1 MHIFESMVAIGM
13 KTVTDKS
20 ILLSLSAMVAQIPI
34 VSKPFPNSLDI
45 GYNSPGRTQFGAHTM
60 ATFAYEAMNSS
71 GQEVKDEIEA
81 ATSEEAIKRIRDKG
95 FFPTKVKEKAAKKG
109 AKKKAA
115 AEAAGPIQKKRKMP
129 LSIGGVPKKQLV
141 TFTRQLSTLQDA
153 GLPILRS
160 LQILEEQQRPGLLK
174 AIIGGV
180 ADEVEGGGTLSDAMA
195 NFPKAFDKLYVN
207 MINAGEAGGVL
218 DLILARLAEFME
230 KAAKL
235 KKKVIGAMIYP
246 CVVITIAVAIV
257 SMIMIVVIPKFKSI
271 FSDFHAELPAVTQLL
286 LTISNWFAQEYG
298 WAYVLIGPV
307 VFMLIIKLIRMSEGG
322 KYAVDKVKLMI
333 PILGGILGKTAIAR
347 FTRTL
352 GTLISAGVPILDAIN
367 ITKETCGNE
376 VYTKALSKV
385 HDAIR
390 EGESMA
396 DPLRATKVC
405 DAIVVNMIDVGEET
419 GDLDKML
426 IKVADNYDSD
436 VDVLV
441 GSLISIMEPVMV
453 VVLGVIVG
461 FIVIALFMPMVTLIE
476 SISSP
481 AKK

>member
-1 MHIFESMVAIGM
+1 
-13 KTVTDKS
+13 
-20 ILLSLSAMVAQIPI
+20 
-34 VSKPFPNSLDI
+34 
-45 GYNSPGRTQFGAHTM
+45 M
-60 ATFAYEAMNSS
+60 ATYAFEAMNSS

-81 ATSEEAIKRIRDKG
+81 TTSEEAIAKIRAKG
-95 FFPTKVKEKAAKKG
+95 FFPTKVREKAAKKRV
-109 AKKKAA
+109 
-115 AEAAGPIQKKRKMP
+115 QKKEAEGTVTKKRRMP
-129 LSIGGVPKKQLV
+129 FAIGGVPRKQLV

-160 LQILEEQQRPGLLK
+160 LQILEQQQKPGLLK

-195 NFPKAFDKLYVN
+195 QYPKAFDKLYVN

-218 DLILARLAEFME
+218 DIILSRLADFME

-246 CVVITIAVAIV
+246 AVVITIAIGIV
-257 SMIMIVVIPKFKSI
+257 SMIMIFVIPKFEQI
-271 FSDFHAELPAVTQLL
+271 FKDFKTELPGITKILL
-286 LTISNWFAQEYG
+286 SVSRWFANDYG
-298 WAYVLIGPV
+298 WAYVLFAPIGLI
-307 VFMLIIKLIRMSEGG
+307 LIIKLIRISQGG
-322 KYAVDKVKLMI
+322 IYAVDLVKLKV
-333 PILGGILGKTAIAR
+333 PILGSILAKTAIAR

-376 VYTKALSKV
+376 VYSKALLKV

-405 DAIVVNMIDVGEET
+405 DAIVVNMVDVGEET

-426 IKVADNYDSD
+426 IKVADNYDND

-441 GSLISIMEPVMV
+441 GSLISILEPVMV
-453 VVLGVIVG
+453 VVLGLIVG
-461 FIVIALFMPMVTLIE
+461 FIVVALFAPMISLIQTV
-476 SISSP
+476 SSP

>member
-1 MHIFESMVAIGM
+1 M
-13 KTVTDKS
+13 
-20 ILLSLSAMVAQIPI
+20 P
-34 VSKPFPNSLDI
+34 
-45 GYNSPGRTQFGAHTM
+45 
-60 ATFAYEAMNSS
+60 TFVYEAMNSS
-71 GQEVKDEIEA
+71 GQEVKDEVEA
-81 ATSEEAIKRIRDKG
+81 ASQTEAIKRVRDKG
-95 FFPTKVKEKAAKKG
+95 FFVSTIKEKAAKKS
-109 AKKKAA
+109 AKKKGGV
-115 AEAAGPIQKKRKMP
+115 ETGTMQKKRKMP
-129 LSIGGVPKKQLV
+129 ISIGGVPKKQLV

-160 LQILEEQQRPGLLK
+160 LQILEQQQRPGLLK
-174 AIIGGV
+174 AIVGGV

-195 NFPKAFDKLYVN
+195 AYPKGFDKLYVN

-218 DLILARLAEFME
+218 DLILARLADFME

-246 CVVITIAVAIV
+246 CVVITIAIAIV

-271 FSDFHAELPAVTQLL
+271 FSDFHAELPGVTMALLAV
-286 LTISNWFAQEYG
+286 SDWFATQYG
-298 WAYVLIGPV
+298 WAYVLCGPII
-307 VFMLIIKLIRMSEGG
+307 FMLIIKLIRLSDGG
-322 KYAVDKVKLMI
+322 RYFVDAVKLKI

-352 GTLISAGVPILDAIN
+352 GTLISAGVPILDALE
-367 ITKETCGNE
+367 ITKETSGNE
-376 VYTKALSKV
+376 VYSRALIKV

-441 GSLISIMEPVMV
+441 GSLISILEPVMV
-453 VVLGVIVG
+453 VFLGLIVG
-461 FIVIALFMPMVTLIE
+461 FIVVALFAPMITLIE
-476 SISSP
+476 TVSGP
-481 AKK
+481 AQGSGH

>member
-1 MHIFESMVAIGM
+1 MPTYSF
-13 KTVTDKS
+13 
-20 ILLSLSAMVAQIPI
+20 
-34 VSKPFPNSLDI
+34 
-45 GYNSPGRTQFGAHTM
+45 
-60 ATFAYEAMNSS
+60 EAMNSS
-71 GQEVKDEIEA
+71 GQEVKDEVEA
-81 ATSEEAIKRIRDKG
+81 ATNEEAIAKIRGKG
-95 FFPTKVKEKAAKKG
+95 FFPTKVREKAAKRQ
-109 AKKKAA
+109 AKKKAG
-115 AEAAGPIQKKRKMP
+115 AEMGPIQTKRKMP
-129 LSIGGVPKKQLV
+129 ISIGGVPRKQLV
-141 TFTRQLSTLQDA
+141 GFTRQLSTLQDA

-160 LQILEEQQRPGLLK
+160 LQILEGQQRPGLLK

-195 NFPKAFDKLYVN
+195 KFPKAFDKLYVN

-218 DLILARLAEFME
+218 DLILARLADFME

-235 KKKVIGAMIYP
+235 KKKVIGAMVYP
-246 CVVITIAVAIV
+246 AVVITIAIGIV
-257 SMIMIVVIPKFKSI
+257 SLIMIVVIPKFEKI
-271 FSDFHAELPAVTQLL
+271 FHDFKVELPAITKALL
-286 LTISNWFAQEYG
+286 AVARWFGPGYG
-298 WAYVLIGPV
+298 WCYVLCTPI
-307 VFMLIIKLIRMSEGG
+307 VFMLLVKLIRLSEGG
-322 KYAVDKVKLMI
+322 KYVIDAIKLKI

-376 VYTKALSKV
+376 VYTRALSKV

-441 GSLISIMEPVMV
+441 GSLISILEPVMV
-453 VVLGVIVG
+453 VFLGLIVG
-461 FIVIALFMPMVTLIE
+461 FIVVALFAPMITLIE
-476 SISSP
+476 TVSGP
-481 AKK
+481 AQGSGH

>member
-1 MHIFESMVAIGM
+1 MPVF
-13 KTVTDKS
+13 
-20 ILLSLSAMVAQIPI
+20 
-34 VSKPFPNSLDI
+34 
-45 GYNSPGRTQFGAHTM
+45 
-60 ATFAYEAMNSS
+60 TFEAMNSS

-81 ATSEEAIKRIRDKG
+81 TTSDEAIAKIRNKG
-95 FFPTKVKEKAAKKG
+95 FFPTKIKEKAQKKG
-109 AKKKAA
+109 ARKKKE
-115 AEAAGPIQKKRKMP
+115 EAVSGPTRKMP
-129 LSIGGVPKKQLV
+129 MSIGGVSRKQLV
-141 TFTRQLSTLQDA
+141 AFTRQLSTLQDA

-160 LQILEEQQRPGLLK
+160 LQILEQQQKPGLLK

-180 ADEVEGGGTLSDAMA
+180 ADEVEGGGTLSDAMSKY
-195 NFPKAFDKLYVN
+195 PKAFDKLYVN

-218 DLILARLAEFME
+218 DLILARLADFME

-246 CVVITIAVAIV
+246 AVVITIAVGIV
-257 SMIMIVVIPKFKSI
+257 SMIMIFVIPKFEDI
-271 FSDFHAELPAVTQLL
+271 FRDFGTKLPPITVVLL
-286 LTISNWFAQEYG
+286 KLSRWFANDYG
-298 WAYVLIGPV
+298 WAYVIAFPIV
-307 VFMLIIKLIRMSEGG
+307 VSMLIKLAKMSEGG
-322 KYAVDKVKLMI
+322 KYAVDAIKLKI

-376 VYTKALSKV
+376 VYSRALGKV

-405 DAIVVNMIDVGEET
+405 DAIVVNMVDVGEET

-426 IKVADNYDSD
+426 IKIADNYDND
-436 VDVLV
+436 VDVMV
-441 GSLISIMEPVMV
+441 SSLISILEPVMV
-453 VVLGVIVG
+453 VILGFIVG
-461 FIVIALFMPMVTLIE
+461 FIVIALFAPMITLIQTV
-476 SISSP
+476 SGGSS
-481 AKK
+481 KKG

>member
-1 MHIFESMVAIGM
+1 
-13 KTVTDKS
+13 
-20 ILLSLSAMVAQIPI
+20 
-34 VSKPFPNSLDI
+34 
-45 GYNSPGRTQFGAHTM
+45 
-60 ATFAYEAMNSS
+60 MNSS

-81 ATSEEAIKRIRDKG
+81 ASSEEAIAKIRGKG
-95 FFPTKVKEKAAKKG
+95 FFPTKVREKAG
-109 AKKKAA
+109 KKKVNKKK
-115 AEAAGPIQKKRKMP
+115 EEETTQLTKKRKMP
-129 LSIGGVPKKQLV
+129 ISIGGVPRKQLV

-160 LQILEEQQRPGLLK
+160 LQILEQQQKPGLLK

-195 NFPKAFDKLYVN
+195 NYPKAFDKLYVN

-218 DLILARLAEFME
+218 DIILNRLADFME

-246 CVVITIAVAIV
+246 GVVISIAVGIV
-257 SMIMIVVIPKFKSI
+257 SMIMIFVIPKFEEI
-271 FSDFHAELPAVTQLL
+271 FKDFGTKLPTVTVVLL
-286 LTISNWFAQEYG
+286 NISRWFANQYG
-298 WAYVLIGPV
+298 WAYVLAFPF
-307 VFMLIIKLIRMSEGG
+307 VFISLIKLAKMSEGG
-322 KYAVDKVKLMI
+322 KYAVDAIKLKI

-352 GTLISAGVPILDAIN
+352 GTLISAGVPILDALN
-367 ITKETCGNE
+367 ITRETCGNE
-376 VYTKALSKV
+376 VYSRALGKV

-405 DAIVVNMIDVGEET
+405 DAIVVNMVDVGEET

-426 IKVADNYDSD
+426 MKIADNYDND

-441 GSLISIMEPVMV
+441 GSLISILEPVMV
-453 VVLGVIVG
+453 VILGLIVG
-461 FIVIALFMPMVTLIE
+461 FIVIALFAPMITLIQ
-476 SISSP
+476 SVSGSG

>member
-1 MHIFESMVAIGM
+1 
-13 KTVTDKS
+13 
-20 ILLSLSAMVAQIPI
+20 
-34 VSKPFPNSLDI
+34 
-45 GYNSPGRTQFGAHTM
+45 M
-60 ATFAYEAMNSS
+60 AVFAYEAMNSS
-71 GQEVKDEIEA
+71 GQEVKDEVEA
-81 ATSEEAIKRIRDKG
+81 GSQEEAIAKIRGKG
-95 FFPTKVKEKAAKKG
+95 YFPTKVREKAGKKSV
-109 AKKKAA
+109 KKKK
-115 AEAAGPIQKKRKMP
+115 EEESGPITKKRKMP
-129 LSIGGVPKKQLV
+129 FAIGGVNQKTLV
-141 TFTRQLSTLQDA
+141 SFTRQLSTLQDA

-160 LQILEEQQRPGLLK
+160 LQILEQQQKPGLMK

-195 NFPKAFDKLYVN
+195 QYPKAFDKLYVN

-218 DLILARLAEFME
+218 DIILSRLADFME

-246 CVVITIAVAIV
+246 AVVILIAVGIV
-257 SMIMIVVIPKFKSI
+257 SMILIFVIPKFKEI
-271 FSDFHAELPAVTQLL
+271 FRDFKLELPAPTQILI
-286 LTISNWFAQEYG
+286 TASTFMAEQYG
-298 WAYVLIGPV
+298 WAYLIFSPVILVLGW
-307 VFMLIIKLIRMSEGG
+307 KLTRMSEGG
-322 KYAVDKVKLMI
+322 RYFSDLLLLKV
-333 PILGGILGKTAIAR
+333 PILGAILSKTSIAR

-376 VYTKALSKV
+376 VYARALSKV

-405 DAIVVNMIDVGEET
+405 DAIVVNMVDVGEET

-426 IKVADNYDSD
+426 MKIADNYDND

-441 GSLISIMEPVMV
+441 GSLISILEPVMV

-461 FIVIALFMPMVTLIE
+461 FIVIALFMPMVSLIQG
-476 SISSP
+476 ISGP
-481 AKK
+481 GKK